1 VIGRFT
7 RARTG
12 PVRVRPI
19 DSRAGMAKGK
29 KSKGSPSPKLAAPPE
44 WSHDVPAH
52 AQTWMYLFL
61 VKEILTSFPDSRE
74 VHMRQMAWWNG
85 LASPDVRRI
94 DAEKVAIAL
103 HRFFRD
109 AMKRPYESAFETGGF
124 AKAIPALTEVLVV
137 ADETVPA
144 LAAAVDRV
152 FRFENEA

>member
-1 VIGRFT
+1 MG
-7 RARTG
+7 
-12 PVRVRPI
+12 
-19 DSRAGMAKGK
+19 KGK
-29 KSKGSPSPKLAAPPE
+29 KTPKHAAAKSAPPV
-44 WSHDVPAH
+44 WDPSVPSQ

-74 VHMRQMAWWNG
+74 VRMRQMAWWNG
-85 LASPDVRRI
+85 VASPDVRRI

-109 AMKRPYESAFETGGF
+109 AMRRPYESEFEENGF
-124 AKAIPALTEVLVV
+124 AKSILALTEVLVV

-144 LAAAVDRV
+144 LAGVVDRI

>member
-1 VIGRFT
+1 
-7 RARTG
+7 
-12 PVRVRPI
+12 
-19 DSRAGMAKGK
+19 MAKGK
-29 KSKGSPSPKLAAPPE
+29 KKSKGSASPKIVAQA
-44 WSHDVPAH
+44 WSPDVPSQ

-85 LASPDVRRI
+85 LATPDVRRI

-109 AMKRPYESAFETGGF
+109 AMKRPYESEFEAGGF
-124 AKAIPALTEVLVV
+124 AEAIPALTEILVV

-144 LAAAVDRV
+144 LAGGVDRV

>member
-1 VIGRFT
+1 
-7 RARTG
+7 
-12 PVRVRPI
+12 
-19 DSRAGMAKGK
+19 MAKGK
-29 KSKGSPSPKLAAPPE
+29 KKSKGSASPKIVAQA
-44 WSHDVPAH
+44 WSPDVPSQ

-85 LASPDVRRI
+85 LATPDVRRI

-109 AMKRPYESAFETGGF
+109 AMKRPYESEFEAGGF
-124 AKAIPALTEVLVV
+124 AEAIPALTEILVV

-144 LAAAVDRV
+144 LAAGVDRV
-152 FRFENEA
+152 FGFENEA